1 MEELQMKRIT
11 SYLTLFL
18 AISGIS
24 YAQIVMRIDDNANDA
39 EEHIN
44 TPESSGVG
52 WPQGYTIIQSSDTE
66 VGSEGDGGLDWQ
78 AVGLQWDQLG
88 IPQGSTIDSAKITLQ
103 YDDGGNDGDPGLTIF
118 ADDVDNSA
126 TFEGLAPDGSSS
138 LPDPASHN
146 ITARARTAGVAWAP
160 PLTTDDD
167 IGTLI
172 DTPDLSALVQA
183 IVDRPGWSD
192 NNMLSF
198 MIIPDAYL
206 AAPGGAAVAVRE
218 SEFEADGAP
227 SSDQA
232 ILTIDFTAPA
242 ATLGDVALFKGFDG
256 DDEVV
261 NGDPK
266 GTFNYGVVNGASSSA
281 EVADAPIG
289 GGTYSTEYTMN
300 NPGER
305 TLMGLAFYVGQGNA
319 VRDISQ
325 YSYINFYVK
334 VPAGG
339 TPWGLTLRERSG
351 VVPSTSD
358 APRTQIDANAMG
370 TWDSQPNFVAD
381 EWFYVSV
388 PFSAMTPTDGAAG
401 SDPGFSGDL
410 SLYTD
415 MWMYTWT
422 LESAPVETNIF
433 KIDHITFST
442 TSEGGMLGD
451 QGDPEDPPG
460 DDPPQTETEIAVP
473 VDAATSYIE
482 PLEDLP
488 NSGDPLGWTAI
499 GYDTS
504 QDDGK
509 GDAGNGSANWQ
520 AGTHGV
526 GYGDGDDSTLID
538 DDDDIFGIYTRTE
551 FTITSASRVVEM
563 RWQVSFDDGY
573 VAYVNGVEIA
583 RINQSDSPATW
594 DSLASD
600 VVGDAGA
607 LSPAS
612 VVDHSM
618 LVDGTNVLAVHNMN
632 NQTGS
637 SDLTMIP
644 RLAVDIGPPAVSSI
658 DRVGSSTEAFDSG
671 TGQWT
676 VTFTEEVENVSDDDF
691 LAVRTGDA
699 ASDEAT
705 VVSGGTT
712 GTVFTVQVTGVTG
725 VEGSLGLNF
734 TGTDVVTVSDG
745 SAIGTKTGQKFVLG
759 SANVPALGLLGLGLA
774 GGVIAAIG
782 ASVVRRRKD

>member
-1 MEELQMKRIT
+1 MKRIT

-24 YAQIVMRIDDNANDA
+24 YAQIVMRIDDDANDA

-44 TPESSGVG
+44 TPEFHGLSY
-52 WPQGYTIIQSSDTE
+52 WPQGYTIISSSDIE
-66 VGSEGDGGLDWQ
+66 VGAEGDGGLDWQ

-126 TFEGLAPDGSSS
+126 TFEGLAPDASSP

-167 IGTLI
+167 IGTFI

-206 AAPGGAAVAVRE
+206 AAPGGSAVAVRE

-227 SSDQA
+227 SDDQA
-232 ILTIDFTAPA
+232 VLTINFTAPA
-242 ATLGDVALFKGFDG
+242 APPPP
-256 DDEVV
+256 E
-261 NGDPK
+261 P
-266 GTFNYGVVNGASSSA
+266 
-281 EVADAPIG
+281 G
-289 GGTYSTEYTMN
+289 G
-300 NPGER
+300 
-305 TLMGLAFYVGQGNA
+305 
-319 VRDISQ
+319 I
-325 YSYINFYVK
+325 
-334 VPAGG
+334 
-339 TPWGLTLRERSG
+339 
-351 VVPSTSD
+351 
-358 APRTQIDANAMG
+358 
-370 TWDSQPNFVAD
+370 
-381 EWFYVSV
+381 
-388 PFSAMTPTDGAAG
+388 
-401 SDPGFSGDL
+401 
-410 SLYTD
+410 
-415 MWMYTWT
+415 
-422 LESAPVETNIF
+422 
-433 KIDHITFST
+433 
-442 TSEGGMLGD
+442 
-451 QGDPEDPPG
+451 
-460 DDPPQTETEIAVP
+460 ETEIAVP

-520 AGTHGV
+520 AGILGV

-594 DSLASD
+594 NSLASD

-676 VTFTEEVENVSDDDF
+676 VTFTEDVENVSDDDF

-705 VVSGGTT
+705 IVSGGTT

-725 VEGSLGLNF
+725 VEGSLGLDF

-745 SAIGTKTGQKFVLG
+745 SAIGAKTGQKFVLG

-782 ASVVRRRKD
+782 ASVARRRKD